1 MPNLLISQ
9 FASPPL
15 RTLLLLLST
24 GRAVPSTK
32 GSAQDDKRLRSKKSA
47 KFRVNQAGQMQSVV
61 RNENEDPSTVG
72 QGKKSERI
80 VPVELQDLRRR
91 IMQYLLKR
99 LSPVEWRAMGVE
111 NVGGP
116 TIQVCTRPNAVH
128 AIPDIS
134 FSHQVLLECEHDEGN
149 SNQAGSILDNLTS
162 GLVGQQGKDRA

>member
-80 VPVELQDLRRR
+80 VPVELQDVRRR
-91 IMQYLLKR
+91 VLQYLLKR

-116 TIQVCTRPNAVH
+116 TIQVCMR
-128 AIPDIS
+128 
-134 FSHQVLLECEHDEGN
+134 F
-149 SNQAGSILDNLTS
+149 TS
-162 GLVGQQGKDRA
+162 CSCVS

>member
-15 RTLLLLLST
+15 RTLLLLLSA

-80 VPVELQDLRRR
+80 VPVELQDARRR
-91 IMQYLLKR
+91 ILQYLLKR

-116 TIQVCTRPNAVH
+116 TIQVCADHTLPRTFPEHPFRSCSSANMMKATRTRLA
-128 AIPDIS
+128 A
-134 FSHQVLLECEHDEGN
+134 FW
-149 SNQAGSILDNLTS
+149 TT
-162 GLVGQQGKDRA
+162 